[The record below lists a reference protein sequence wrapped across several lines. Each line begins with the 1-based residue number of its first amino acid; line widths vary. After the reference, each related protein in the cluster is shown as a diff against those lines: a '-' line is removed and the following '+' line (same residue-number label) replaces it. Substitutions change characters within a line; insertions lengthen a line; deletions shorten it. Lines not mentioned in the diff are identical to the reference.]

1 MGFIKDK
8 TSGDYFKNIFSSVI
22 GSISLRGFNL
32 VGGIIIARYLGSE
45 IFGNFGFLKTIILSL
60 STIITFGLGYSINK
74 TVSEN
79 SKRINILNSV
89 ISLSIKLTIIL
100 SFILII
106 IAPFWDKLTN
116 DKLFNNEIVILLLL
130 NTIFYMFNLVIN
142 GVISGFGKFKSIAK
156 YNFLT
161 GLVFF
166 VTLLPLLFYFKLKG
180 ALLAFLVSQILFFIL
195 QFKEISEYLFFRN
208 KFKSK
213 LNLKF
218 IIETIPLGIQEL
230 ISAVSAVLI
239 SSFIIKYSSYSDL
252 ANYNIVMQWTALVLF
267 IPGVLRN
274 IMLNYFSK
282 SKSKSNKTRYLK
294 ESIYYSLI
302 LTTIPCV
309 IVYFL
314 FPIIITFYGE
324 QYTKAIELLPFALLS
339 IVFISLSNVLS
350 QFFISSSENWNLTVG
365 RIIRDISLVF
375 FLLYFINKLN
385 MDAAI
390 SAVFSLFISSIIF
403 CFYLFYFGLKIYKK
417 IE

>member
-8 TSGDYFKNIFSSVI
+8 TLGDYFKNILSSI
-22 GSISLRGFNL
+22 LGSIFLRGFNL

-116 DKLFNNEIVILLLL
+116 DKLFNNEIVILLLS

-218 IIETIPLGIQEL
+218 IIETIPLGIQEI
-230 ISAVSAVLI
+230 ISAVSAFLI

-324 QYTKAIELLPFALLS
+324 QYTNAIELLPFALLS

-350 QFFISSSENWNLTVG
+350 QFFISSSENWNLTIG
-365 RIIRDISLVF
+365 RIIRDLSLVF
-375 FLLYFINKLN
+375 VLLYFINKLN

-390 SAVFSLFISSIIF
+390 SAVFSLFISSVIF
-403 CFYLFYFGLKIYKK
+403 FLYLFYFGLKIYKK
-417 IE
+417 LE